1 MYHINISTIHASW
14 NVLRK
19 NRPLFPHS
27 SQLWATQAD
36 RLGLEMLRPASD
48 SLEFPRGLLESARR
62 SLGEVGNTVGKTLSQ
77 VLSLLS
83 CSGKTHEEGCWISKI
98 NNPLCSQAFQADSE
112 GYVYFNFLYLINFF
126 PNVACVWLNLGT
138 SVWGSDEHNTSAF
151 SLFHLRSWSV
161 YPFFPS
167 PLHLF

>member
-1 MYHINISTIHASW
+1 MYHINISTIHASS

-19 NRPLFPHS
+19 NRPPFPHS

-36 RLGLEMLRPASD
+36 RLGLEMLHPASD
-48 SLEFPRGLLESARR
+48 SLELPRGILESARR
-62 SLGEVGNTVGKTLSQ
+62 SLGEVGNTVGKTLGH

-112 GYVYFNFLYLINFF
+112 GYVYFNFLYSPMLLVCGSIWEHQFEVQMNTTHLPSLFSI
-126 PNVACVWLNLGT
+126 LGHGLFT
-138 SVWGSDEHNTSAF
+138 PFSLPFCIYFNTSE
-151 SLFHLRSWSV
+151 
-161 YPFFPS
+161 
-167 PLHLF
+167 